1 MTLYFNDFN
10 RDFEYGYKV
19 IKLGGTSQCKIGYD
33 RLIQHIKRD
42 LDKKY
47 FIVLSAI
54 SGVTN
59 NLVKFIE
66 TKNNT
71 YIDSVLQ
78 LNYKLIGELNLDINQ
93 FKLVVDKF
101 QEICK
106 DYITSY
112 DINDTYKK
120 SEIIGYG
127 EVLSTNIFYS
137 YIDSDSELKIRSIKL
152 YNSYDHIKS
161 KKEIY
166 QCDSSAEFYFEFDNT
181 HLAINDIN
189 IFQGFIGSTPS
200 GKKVLLGRGGSDTTG
215 SLIAARLNAISY
227 EVWTDVNGIYT
238 ADPNITKNVKLI
250 NTIDYELVQELAA
263 MGAKVMHPL
272 SIQPCAEKNI
282 PIIVKNTFNLE
293 SLWGELNTCITT
305 NNNLEEINKDIF
317 VATQKSQAVFNIK
330 SPNMWNAY
338 GFVYDIFRCF
348 SDKQVDVNIITT
360 SQFSVSTT
368 TSDTNIYK
376 LYSLR
381 DNLREKY
388 DVELYESCVILSV
401 ITNDIKR
408 ILNLIN
414 YEFLKNDLL
423 MIHVGNNNK
432 TLNLVLKK
440 FNIEYID
447 IIYSMFN
454 VNL

>member
-1 MTLYFNDFN
+1 MTLYFNNFN

-33 RLIQHIKRD
+33 RLIQHIKSD

-71 YIDSVLQ
+71 YIDCVLQ

-127 EVLSTNIFYS
+127 EVLSTNIFYA
-137 YIDSDSELKIRSIKL
+137 YIDSESELKIRSIKL

-166 QCDSSAEFYFEFDNT
+166 QCDSSAEFYFEFDYNR
-181 HLAINDIN
+181 LAINDIN

-215 SLIAARLNAISY
+215 SLIASGLNAISY

-282 PIIVKNTFNLE
+282 PIIVKNTFNPE
-293 SLWGELNTCITT
+293 SLWSKLNTCITT
-305 NNNLEEINKDIF
+305 NNNLDEINKDIF
-317 VATQKSQAVFNIK
+317 IATQKSQAVFNIK

-338 GFVYDIFRCF
+338 GFVYDIFRRF
-348 SDKQVDVNIITT
+348 SDKQIDVNIITT

-423 MIHVGNNNK
+423 MIHIGNNNK

-447 IIYSMFN
+447 ILYSMFN
-454 VNL
+454 V

>member
-1 MTLYFNDFN
+1 MTLYFNQFN
-10 RDFEYGYKV
+10 RDFESGFKV

-33 RLIQHIKRD
+33 RLIQHIKKD
-42 LDKKY
+42 LNKKY

-71 YIDSVLQ
+71 YIDNVLEI
-78 LNYKLIGELNLDINQ
+78 NYKLIKELNLDINE
-93 FKLVVDKF
+93 FKLVTDKF

-106 DYITSY
+106 NYITSY

-127 EVLSTNIFYS
+127 EVLSTNIFYA
-137 YIDSDSELKIRSIKL
+137 YIDYDYDFKFKSLKL
-152 YNSYDHIKS
+152 YNSYEHIKS

-166 QCDSSAEFYFEFDNT
+166 QCESSEEFYFEFDIHNI
-181 HLAINDIN
+181 AIDII

-215 SLIAARLNAISY
+215 SLIAAKLNANCY

-250 NTIDYELVQELAA
+250 KKIDYELVQELAA

-293 SLWGELNTCITT
+293 SLWGDINTCITNT
-305 NNNLEEINKDIF
+305 NLEDVSKDIF
-317 VATQKSQAVFNIK
+317 IATQKSQAVFNIK

-338 GFVYDIFRCF
+338 GFVYDIFRRF

-368 TSDTNIYK
+368 TSDTNVYK
-376 LYSLR
+376 LYALR
-381 DNLREKY
+381 DNLKEKY
-388 DVELYESCVILSV
+388 DVELYESCVIISI

-408 ILNLIN
+408 ILNLID

-423 MIHVGNNNK
+423 IIHVGNNNK

-454 VNL
+454 V